1 MKQRY
6 GGKELRRFEVKQYH
20 LPKGSPKEVCLCVE
34 KWRVVF
40 VGKDN
45 RVLQTLLLRN
55 IVCWSGCGE
64 KLSLLLHS
72 YQRISVKVRQ
82 VKFASNLVAACDFM
96 ARS

>member
-1 MKQRY
+1 MIAVDKN
-6 GGKELRRFEVKQYH
+6 H
-20 LPKGSPKEVCLCVE
+20 
-34 KWRVVF
+34 
-40 VGKDN
+40 

-82 VKFASNLVAACDFM
+82 DESMSRDTDKIYRPAKDAA
-96 ARS
+96 